1 MTKHLTCDEIR
12 PLLFDY
18 KDGAL
23 PLEERVLLHAHLAV
37 CPECLAEERAE
48 EALSHLL
55 RSSGAARRRRGP
67 LLRAVVAIAATILI
81 VVLPLKI
88 GRAHV

>member
-48 EALSHLL
+48 EELSLLL
-55 RSSGAARRRRGP
+55 RSSGTGPRRRGR
-67 LLRAVVAIAATILI
+67 LLKMVAAIGAGIHVLSTNSAVE
-81 VVLPLKI
+81 
-88 GRAHV
+88 